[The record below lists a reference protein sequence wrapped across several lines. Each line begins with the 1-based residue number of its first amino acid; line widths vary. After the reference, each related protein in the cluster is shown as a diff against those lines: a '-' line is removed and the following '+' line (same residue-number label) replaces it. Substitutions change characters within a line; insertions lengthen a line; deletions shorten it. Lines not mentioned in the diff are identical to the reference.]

1 MSSIEGRGATRLTNG
16 MTHTLADRVEV
27 DPHEQRPESLSGELR
42 TLYLNEGETARR
54 EAARQ
59 GLWVG
64 VAVYLFFSVTDILLI
79 PDVAPYTIAARFAV
93 GVIAVLLI
101 LQIQYRMNV
110 GAEWLDRTCA
120 GALVSAYVGWI
131 IPAS

>member
-1 MSSIEGRGATRLTNG
+1 
-16 MTHTLADRVEV
+16 MTTLADRVEV
-27 DPHEQRPESLSGELR
+27 DLHEQRPESLPGELR

-64 VAVYLFFSVTDILLI
+64 VAVYLLFSVTDILLI

-93 GVIAVLLI
+93 GVAVLLI
-101 LQIQYRMNV
+101 LHIQYRHERRNGM
-110 GAEWLDRTCA
+110 A
-120 GALVSAYVGWI
+120 
-131 IPAS
+131 

>member
-1 MSSIEGRGATRLTNG
+1 MPQLR
-16 MTHTLADRVEV
+16 
-27 DPHEQRPESLSGELR
+27 HEPLSGELR
-42 TLYLNEGETARR
+42 ALYLNDGDAARR

-93 GVIAVLLI
+93 GG
-101 LQIQYRMNV
+101 R
-110 GAEWLDRTCA
+110 C
-120 GALVSAYVGWI
+120 S
-131 IPAS
+131 